1 VRAFRTEF
9 RPRGS
14 SRRRTLLLLIAVI
27 PLIAGI
33 LAMHSLGLEED
44 QASLATPTVSAVSV
58 TGLHSHATEGTSTPV
73 AVPEACGSVF
83 CDGPRAMTAV
93 ECILALASALSLLM
107 LIGRSRGDT
116 LLAVARGS
124 GLVSAAPPRD
134 SVTRAPAPSLTVLS
148 VSRT

>member
-1 VRAFRTEF
+1 MRAFRTEF

-58 TGLHSHATEGTSTPV
+58 TGVALSCHGRDVDPPV
-73 AVPEACGSVF
+73 AVPRSV
-83 CDGPRAMTAV
+83 RV
-93 ECILALASALSLLM
+93 RLL
-107 LIGRSRGDT
+107 
-116 LLAVARGS
+116 
-124 GLVSAAPPRD
+124 
-134 SVTRAPAPSLTVLS
+134 
-148 VSRT
+148 